1 MSASEKSAVKSI
13 LAMHR
18 TYAEIDEY
26 LEKELREAGYA
37 GVDIQKNPIGSRIT
51 VFVTRP
57 GLAIGRRGTG
67 IKDLTERVAA
77 KFNLPNPQIAV
88 SEVEAPELNPR
99 IMAARTAQIVARG
112 TAFRRAATW
121 TMNSIMAAGA
131 SGVEIG
137 VAGKLRSDRSHSEKY
152 RMGVVPKSGEASKQ
166 VVREAT
172 TDVLLKLGLYGIQ
185 VSIALKDSMPP
196 MVEYIEQPVE
206 APQAAQAPQAPTAP
220 ETAPV
225 AAPTPEASVVEKI
238 ETPQAEVKPATQV
251 KPRRRQPK
259 AEPKTEPAT
268 EPAVEPKTE
277 ETAQPLTEEKAEAKE
292 EAPGETEGEVLDG
305 GEVEAELTETAVPAA
320 AETVVQVAK
329 SESKES

>member
-51 VFVTRP
+51 VYVTRP

-77 KFNLPNPQIAV
+77 KFPLPNPQIAV
-88 SEVEAPELNPR
+88 SEVEQPELNPR

-152 RMGVVPKSGEASKQ
+152 RMGVVPKSGEASKR

-185 VSIALKDSMPP
+185 VKIALKDLVPP
-196 MVEYIEQPVE
+196 MVEYVEQVVE
-206 APQAAQAPQAPTAP
+206 APPAPEAPAAVPAPQPTEVPA
-220 ETAPV
+220 V
-225 AAPTPEASVVEKI
+225 AEPSVVVVEGAAVKTAATQ
-238 ETPQAEVKPATQV
+238 EEVKPAIHT
-251 KPRRRQPK
+251 KTRRRQPK
-259 AEPKTEPAT
+259 AEPKPELVAEQQAEAKPEETGAA
-268 EPAVEPKTE
+268 AVEAPKEATVVPAE
-277 ETAQPLTEEKAEAKE
+277 EAGAEKAEE
-292 EAPGETEGEVLDG
+292 
-305 GEVEAELTETAVPAA
+305 PAA
-320 AETVVQVAK
+320 LETVEQVAK